1 MKNSF
6 KTSKSLIVCSL
17 LMRGRTILAV
27 LLAFLICAPVT
38 GGATVVAQ
46 EETVDPCME
55 DPEQPCENQ
64 TVLYLWSNGQSTF
77 WSHFNAN
84 ETDNAGDNMYSQEK
98 TQGVINID
106 QRFSMN
112 PQMNKRLNMSLDGEV
127 RIVLNIYLD
136 GDWTN
141 NDNQGPCTNDC
152 DELNVTLWAG
162 ATAII
167 RQHVPQVSQGWNP
180 ITITHRITEGQTLW
194 DASTANPS
202 IQLQM
207 KVKGDRQQGVI
218 PGTITGEIANFSIRL
233 SGDGNTRVELPV
245 DPSSWDEAFQSG
257 EDTMK
262 SSEDQPGFLFFSAIA
277 TMTMAAVYLPSRQD
291 SEES

>member
-1 MKNSF
+1 
-6 KTSKSLIVCSL
+6 
-17 LMRGRTILAV
+17 MRGRSALAI
-27 LLAFLICAPVT
+27 LLAILLSVPVV
-38 GGATVVAQ
+38 GGTTTTLED
-46 EETVDPCME
+46 EEIVDPCMD

-112 PQMNKRLNMSLDGEV
+112 PQMNKRLNMTLDGEV

-141 NDNQGPCTNDC
+141 NDNDGPCTNDC
-152 DELNVTLWAG
+152 EELNVTLWAG
-162 ATAII
+162 ATTIF
-167 RQHVPQVSQGWNP
+167 RQHVPQVSLGWNP
-180 ITITHRITEGQTLW
+180 ITVTYRIIEGQTLW

-202 IQLQM
+202 IQIEM
-207 KVKGDRQQGVI
+207 KVKGDRQQGII
-218 PGTITGEIANFSIRL
+218 PGTITGEIANFTMKL
-233 SGDGNTRVELPV
+233 SAEGDTRVELPI
-245 DPSSWDEAFQSG
+245 DPASWDEAFQAG
-257 EDTMK
+257 EDGIPVA
-262 SSEDQPGFLFFSAIA
+262 EEQPGFLFMSALA
-277 TMTMAAVYLPSRQD
+277 TMTLAAVYLPSKKESED
-291 SEES
+291 SRDRS